1 MSRLLTTLEGM
12 QGARLAR
19 RTAVEVEV
27 RFATGEGVC
36 ETLEGPVR
44 YRQGDALV
52 EGSPGDRWP
61 VRREIFAERFR
72 PVHGT
77 GPMADGTYVRTVET
91 VRVLQLTEPVQVELS
106 DGRGTLRGMP
116 GDWVV
121 ERARGRLSIV
131 AREIFPRRYEL
142 IDPHRAG

>member
-19 RTAVEVEV
+19 RRPVEVEV
-27 RFATGEGVC
+27 RFATEDGVC

-44 YRQGDALV
+44 YRQGDALI
-52 EGSPGDRWP
+52 EGGPGDRWP
-61 VRREIFAERFR
+61 VRREIFAQRFR
-72 PVHGT
+72 PAPGNA
-77 GPMADGTYVRTVET
+77 PMQDGTYVRTVET
-91 VRVLQLTEPVQVELS
+91 VRVLQLTEPAHVELS
-106 DGRGTLRGMP
+106 EGRGTLSGQP
-116 GDWVV
+116 GDWAV

-142 IDPHRAG
+142 IRPR